1 LSRDGAPRRVRIE
14 LCEASGPVAPRHQYS
29 TRILVRR
36 AAPAAP
42 RLTVA
47 HTGPPSHLPAVAPT
61 APPSPPSNI
70 VHCSQPLA
78 LERFE
83 RLWADLQAQ
92 EALTL
97 GGDLTAGRRD
107 RVGVS
112 FNHVEI
118 TLGGGADP
126 ATHMRFDYLLPQ
138 LRLAA
143 HHRQRAVV
151 DLLKALL
158 PLCEERGAE

>member
-1 LSRDGAPRRVRIE
+1 MSRDGAPRRVRIE

-29 TRILVRR
+29 TRILIRR

-47 HTGPPSHLPAVAPT
+47 HTGPPS
-61 APPSPPSNI
+61 SS
-70 VHCSQPLA
+70 VHCTRPLA

-83 RLWADLQAQ
+83 QLWVDLLAQ
-92 EALTL
+92 DALTL
-97 GGDLTAGRRD
+97 GGDLAAERRD

-118 TLGGGADP
+118 TLGGGAGP
-126 ATHMRFDYLLPQ
+126 GAHMRFDYLLPQ

-143 HHRQRAVV
+143 HHRHRAVV